1 MTVAAIRRL
10 PFINASMHQP
20 KHHTSTGGRRPSAPR
35 RGDGRCPI
43 GVETKEEEE
52 RMKRKAQEL
61 KEAGKATA
69 HDAVREGQQGYENF
83 KV

>member
-1 MTVAAIRRL
+1 MEALKAEIALKRKAAQDG
-10 PFINASMHQP
+10 PS
-20 KHHTSTGGRRPSAPR
+20 RPAKYLR
-35 RGDGRCPI
+35 RGE
-43 GVETKEEEE
+43 VEKLKEEEE